1 MALDIHHLAGNPARY
16 HLLYKTGI
24 FHCICIGC
32 LKKIRSLKK
41 KNAILPGPV
50 QCTLQSKEKKKEKDC
65 CDNLQ
70 KKKVFLSLMLYIS
83 VEECAQFNYKDK
95 EKLRN
100 LFTFLPLHNPVHEQ
114 PSNSNESNSSQTA
127 RACQQRKLM
136 GRQGFSF
143 DVGKTPVKTG
153 LYMGTWC
160 QTRRESA
167 CLTCGFLDN
176 IHLLL
181 A

>member
-1 MALDIHHLAGNPARY
+1 MLSYLAQCSA
-16 HLLYKTGI
+16 
-24 FHCICIGC
+24 HCRA
-32 LKKIRSLKK
+32 K
-41 KNAILPGPV
+41 
-50 QCTLQSKEKKKEKDC
+50 KKKEKDC
-65 CDNLQ
+65 CDNL
-70 KKKVFLSLMLYIS
+70 KKKKKDFLSLMLYIS

-153 LYMGTWC
+153 LYMGT
-160 QTRRESA
+160 
-167 CLTCGFLDN
+167 
-176 IHLLL
+176 
-181 A
+181 